1 MWRRSRAGLDLSGS
15 TQSECRHDLAASPT
29 LDGPSAAPGLT
40 GLFLPTLSTAAGRR
54 YGAAVREPLPKPDVD
69 ALPRDPFAAVAP
81 PRRGAWVLGAV
92 VVLVVLVLG
101 GVVAVGLAAR
111 AWLTPAPPAPTS
123 VITVRP
129 TAAILVAVR
138 DLARLETG
146 EVHVEKVIDLTD
158 QQKRL
163 FGLIDATDALLLV
176 AVGHGTLGVDLSK
189 VRDDDI
195 TMDAAGKVAT
205 LRLPP
210 IELLQAG
217 LDEDATY
224 VYTRSTSVLA
234 RRNEHLEAQARRE
247 AVAAIKRA
255 ATTPDM
261 MSRARVQ
268 AERQIRALVSRL
280 GAERV
285 EITWRE

>member
-1 MWRRSRAGLDLSGS
+1 M
-15 TQSECRHDLAASPT
+15 Q
-29 LDGPSAAPGLT
+29 
-40 GLFLPTLSTAAGRR
+40 
-54 YGAAVREPLPKPDVD
+54 EPLPKPEVD
-69 ALPRDPFAAVAP
+69 APLRDPLHAAVQ
-81 PRRGAWVLGAV
+81 PRRGAWTLGA
-92 VVLVVLVLG
+92 LAALAALVLG
-101 GVVAVGLAAR
+101 GVVAAGLAAS
-111 AWLTPAPPAPTS
+111 AWLTPPPPAPTS

-163 FGLIDATDALLLV
+163 FGLLDATDALLLV
-176 AVGHGTLGVDLSK
+176 AVGHATLGVDLSK

-195 TMDAAGKVAT
+195 TMDATGKVAT

-234 RRNEHLEAQARRE
+234 RRNEQLEAQARRE
-247 AVAAIKRA
+247 AVAAIKKV

-261 MSRARVQ
+261 MTRARAQ
-268 AERQIRALVSRL
+268 AERQLRALVSRL